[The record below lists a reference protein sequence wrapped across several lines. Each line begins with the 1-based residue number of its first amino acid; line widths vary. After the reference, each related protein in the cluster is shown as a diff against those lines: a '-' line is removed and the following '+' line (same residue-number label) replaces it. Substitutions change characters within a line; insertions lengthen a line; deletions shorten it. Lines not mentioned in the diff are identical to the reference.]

1 MNVDEL
7 WNTVGKLEMLLCI
20 KKILK
25 RMGLNTNTCN
35 ICVPEKCSPLLLYS
49 VNLSVPIITNSQ
61 PKVTHS
67 LWSL

>member
-1 MNVDEL
+1 MH
-7 WNTVGKLEMLLCI
+7 

-25 RMGLNTNTCN
+25 RMGLNIDTCN
-35 ICVPEKCSPLLLYS
+35 ICVPEKCSLLSLYS
-49 VNLSVPIITNSQ
+49 VNFSVSIVTNSQ